1 MSNKYDQLHKEILNK
16 FGGTLAVQMKE
27 FKSLVQSARRK
38 LEGLTL
44 EESEDVTVFVTEIQE
59 MNSNVTPWEN

>member
-1 MSNKYDQLHKEILNK
+1 
-16 FGGTLAVQMKE
+16 MKE
-27 FKSLVQSARRK
+27 FKGLIQGARRK

-59 MNSNVTPWEN
+59 MNSNVSPWEQQLSKCKAGQKLL